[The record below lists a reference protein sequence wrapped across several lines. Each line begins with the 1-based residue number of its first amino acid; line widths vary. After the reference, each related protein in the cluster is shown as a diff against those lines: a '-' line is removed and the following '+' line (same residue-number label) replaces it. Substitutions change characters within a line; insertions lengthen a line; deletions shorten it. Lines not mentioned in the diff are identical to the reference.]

1 MSTLPAAAGHPA
13 DPGAPP
19 PPPGGFRA
27 FMVAWLPS
35 LLVVIA
41 TGGCLFSLS
50 WWINGAPGGGASLGL
65 VIGGSSVVS
74 LTVTTV
80 LSGVLDRADRLRA
93 LTVLLLVLA
102 LPVAALVVLFGGT
115 GHGTAALIAA
125 AVCYTAISTTE
136 TLYLA
141 ATETVTADLAPAS
154 WPETRTA
161 LLTQIHSQVDRVVAP
176 AAAGAVIAAGALRS
190 VPVTA
195 LAVLLAMLL
204 VLRWGR
210 RPLDAVTARLRA
222 EADPAAP
229 AAGNPLRTWL
239 RDAASAVALIRAHR
253 DLVFLVRLG
262 VLGNLIV
269 FPFYAVLPAFL
280 TAYVSSPRENATV
293 YGQAAAAYGLG
304 MLVGT
309 VVLLRAGRRLSG
321 RRALAVAS
329 GALAAICGVVLAVS
343 LTTSPG
349 AVVAGLTLT
358 GLLFSVLVAVGGAVW
373 LRRTPAEIRVR
384 VFSLRRL
391 TVFSSIPV
399 GTALL
404 GVGGAAFGYR
414 EFVRGVVLVVLV
426 ALAWSWLAARRHLTD
441 DAPA

>member
-1 MSTLPAAAGHPA
+1 MSAPQPTGTA
-13 DPGAPP
+13 PGAPAGAGQSV
-19 PPPGGFRA
+19 PGTGGVRA
-27 FMVAWLPS
+27 FLVAWLPS

-74 LTVTTV
+74 LSVTTV

-102 LPVAALVVLFGGT
+102 LPVGALVVLFGPSRP
-115 GHGTAALIAA
+115 GTAALVLA

-141 ATETVTADLAPAS
+141 ATETVTADLAPAN

-176 AAAGAVIAAGALRS
+176 AAAGAAISAGALRS
-190 VPVTA
+190 IPLTA

-210 RPLDAVTARLRA
+210 RPLDAVTARIRA
-222 EADPAAP
+222 EA
-229 AAGNPLRTWL
+229 AAGDAPGSPLRTWL
-239 RDAASAVALIRAHR
+239 KDAASAVALIRAHR

-262 VLGNLIV
+262 VLGNLVV

-293 YGQAAAAYGLG
+293 YGQAAAGYGLG

-309 VVLLRAGRRLSG
+309 VLLLRAGRGLSG
-321 RRALAVAS
+321 RRALGVAS
-329 GALAAICGVVLAVS
+329 GALAAICAVVFGVS
-343 LTTSPG
+343 LTRSPG
-349 AVVAGLTLT
+349 VVVAGTALT

-373 LRRTPAEIRVR
+373 LKRTPAEIRVR

-391 TVFSSIPV
+391 TVFSSIPL

-414 EFVRGVVLVVLV
+414 EFVRGVVLVVLL
-426 ALAWSWLAARRHLTD
+426 ALAWSWFAARRHLD
-441 DAPA
+441 EG